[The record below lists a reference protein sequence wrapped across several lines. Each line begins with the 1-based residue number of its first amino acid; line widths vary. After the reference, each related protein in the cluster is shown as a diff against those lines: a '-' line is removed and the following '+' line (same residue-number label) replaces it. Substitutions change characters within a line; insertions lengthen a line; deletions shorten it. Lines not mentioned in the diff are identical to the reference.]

1 MILNNHTKSIFKLKM
16 LFPLFQKANM
26 LIYIRKSIF
35 RLPNILPTTRSAS
48 RSVNCR
54 ASMDSVALRTR
65 AVATLVII
73 CQAAMVPDLCA
84 NLPVVRVASTAS
96 VAHLKLARVTR
107 AIVLPILRTYAS
119 PSARLIASM
128 VTAPRQTNA
137 SANPVIK
144 LPKIIRVSASPF
156 AIRIART
163 VSACSP
169 TCAPAIRAIVYRRIR
184 TCAIL
189 FVTRPAKQ
197 TVSARR
203 RISAFART
211 VIA

>member
-1 MILNNHTKSIFKLKM
+1 M
-16 LFPLFQKANM
+16 LFLLFQEAPYAN
-26 LIYIRKSIF
+26 LYTRKILIF

-65 AVATLVII
+65 AVAMLVII
-73 CQAAMVPDLCA
+73 YQTMVPDLCV
-84 NLPVVRVASTAS
+84 NLSVARVASTAS
-96 VAHLKLARVTR
+96 VAPLKLAHATR

-137 SANPVIK
+137 PASPVIK
-144 LPKIIRVSASPF
+144 LPKVIVRASASPF

-169 TCAPAIRAIVYRRIR
+169 TYAVAIRAIAYQRIR
-184 TCAIL
+184 RTRAIL
-189 FVTRPAKQ
+189 SVIRSAKQ

-203 RISAFART
+203 RISASART